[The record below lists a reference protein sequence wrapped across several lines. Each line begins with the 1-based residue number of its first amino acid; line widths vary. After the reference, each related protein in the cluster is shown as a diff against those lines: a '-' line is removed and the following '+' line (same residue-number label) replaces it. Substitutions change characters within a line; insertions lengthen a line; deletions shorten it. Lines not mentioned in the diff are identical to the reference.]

1 MLAETHVSPSQRTS
15 DLPEAPFRAAF
26 RSLRMPILMV
36 DPNRVQ
42 APVVFA
48 NEAFF
53 DLTGYSPDEVLGQ
66 SWQFLQVP
74 GAEMA
79 SLDAVDAALH
89 RGEAFETEF
98 LSCRKDGS
106 SFWSSLALSPV
117 HDEAGHLRSVTVL
130 LNDVSA
136 KKQVDQDRIETK
148 QFLEEQIERRT
159 QDLQTALEQKTALLH
174 EVEHRAKNSL
184 QMTASLVLLKARRL
198 QNPEARKVLHET
210 AERVSA
216 LSAAHRLLYT
226 AGDVSRLNVK
236 EFTAELAGELV
247 MALPKGQVDLNLDI
261 QPLGVPASKAAA
273 LALLLNE
280 VIGNAVKHA
289 FPNGRQGQL
298 TIEIGRAEN
307 GLKIAVEDDGVGLD
321 HSPAPEGS
329 FGRTLI
335 TMLVHQ
341 LKGRL
346 TWHDRKPGTRAE
358 IVMPVDT
365 EETQF
370 E

>member
-1 MLAETHVSPSQRTS
+1 MLAEPPLSPSQRTS
-15 DLPEAPFRAAF
+15 DLAEAPFKAAF
-26 RSLRMPILMV
+26 QSLRMPLLMV
-36 DPNRVQ
+36 DPNRAE

-48 NEAFF
+48 NEAFLE
-53 DLTGYSPDEVLGQ
+53 LTGYSPDDVLGQ
-66 SWQFLQVP
+66 SWQFLQGP

-79 SLDAVDAALH
+79 SLDAIDAALH
-89 RGEAFETEF
+89 RGEALETEF
-98 LSCRKDGS
+98 LGSRKDGS

-130 LNDVSA
+130 LNDVGA
-136 KKQVDQDRIETK
+136 KKQADRDLIETK
-148 QFLEEQIERRT
+148 QLLEEQIERRT
-159 QDLQTALEQKTALLH
+159 RDLRTALEQKTALLH
-174 EVEHRAKNSL
+174 EVEHRVKNSL
-184 QMTASLVLLKARRL
+184 QMTTSLVLLKARRL
-198 QNPEARKVLHET
+198 QSPEARKILHET

-216 LSAAHRLLYT
+216 LSAAHRLLNT
-226 AGDVSRLNVK
+226 TGDVSRFNVK
-236 EFTAELAGELV
+236 EFTTELAGELV
-247 MALPKGQVDLNLDI
+247 TALPKGQVDLNLDI
-261 QPLGVPASKAAA
+261 QPLGIPASKAAA

-307 GLKIAVEDDGVGLD
+307 GLKIAVEDDGVGLN
-321 HSPAPEGS
+321 HSPPPEGS

-335 TMLVHQ
+335 MMLVQQ

-346 TWHDRKPGTRAE
+346 TWRDREPGTRAE
-358 IVMPVDT
+358 IVMPVDA